1 MNNVLRELAK
11 KHFNLVDAPAEV
23 EETKVEMAEEAVAE
37 QIFGEIKTAD
47 GELTL
52 TYEGDEFTVGTEI
65 FVVTAD
71 GNVPAPD
78 GEHQLEGGVVIKTEG
93 GSIVEII
100 KDEEEVPE
108 VADETT
114 AGDYPKEEMSEDV
127 SEENFEESTEE
138 EVEDKLEE
146 IEIEVK
152 PEQEA
157 IVEAIA
163 EVIAPMIEEMK
174 KDIEA
179 MKSQFA
185 ETEKKVETFGLQP
198 AAERTKAEIKSRNSV
213 KNTVDY
219 NPLDENKKAQF
230 ERLLKIRNK
239 K

>member
-1 MNNVLRELAK
+1 MNNLLKELVK
-11 KHFNLVDAPAEV
+11 KHFNLVEAPV
-23 EETKVEMAEEAVAE
+23 EEKVEMESEVAE

-65 FVVTAD
+65 FVVTTD

-78 GEHQLEGGVVIKTEG
+78 GEHELEGGIKILTEG
-93 GSIVEII
+93 GVIQSIIRDAE
-100 KDEEEVPE
+100 DLPE

-114 AGDYPKEEMSEDV
+114 AGEYPKEEMSE
-127 SEENFEESTEE
+127 ETTEE
-138 EVEDKLEE
+138 TFEEE
-146 IEIEVK
+146 IEEETEMEDTV
-152 PEQEA
+152 EEA

-174 KDIEA
+174 KDIEE
-179 MKSQFA
+179 MKSKFA

-213 KNTVDY
+213 KTTVDY
-219 NPLDENKKAQF
+219 NPLDENKRAQF